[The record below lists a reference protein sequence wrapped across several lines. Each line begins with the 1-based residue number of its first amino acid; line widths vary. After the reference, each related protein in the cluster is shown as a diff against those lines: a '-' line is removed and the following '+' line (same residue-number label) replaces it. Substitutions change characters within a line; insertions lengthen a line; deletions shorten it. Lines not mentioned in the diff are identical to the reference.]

1 VDVEESAMVELLIGV
16 SALVVGF
23 ALAWFRGGPTRIAL
37 AATEA
42 RLASSEQRLQELQ
55 IFLTAARTDLE
66 QISTAFQAASSAR
79 ASAEA
84 VAARVPPLEQ
94 ELHQARQIAA
104 DRHAEITQLR
114 ARGEEQAKAAEEKLR
129 LLNDA
134 ETSLSNAFKALSAKA
149 LETNNQNF
157 LQLATASLGR
167 FQESAKGE
175 LEARHKAVD
184 ALVQPI
190 RESLQKVDGK
200 LGEMEKQRESAY
212 SALNEQ
218 LRGLVETH
226 LPMLRSETSNL
237 VKALRQPTVRG
248 RWGEMQLRRVVEMA
262 GMLDHCDFVEQPSET
277 TEDGRLRPDLIVK
290 LPGGKQIII
299 DAKAPVSAYLEAA
312 EATDDETRQLQLAR
326 HAQQVRGHMSALGR
340 KAYWETFT
348 PTPELVI
355 MFLPGE
361 MFFSAALQ
369 ADPGLIEF
377 GVSEKVVPAT
387 PTTLISLLRAVA
399 YGWRQEALAVNA
411 QEIAALGKQ
420 MYERIGTLAGHWND
434 VGQRLGKAVDAY
446 NKSVVTLESRVLSSA
461 RRFGDL
467 KVANTE
473 IESVEPI
480 GVLPRVLQAPEL
492 IDQRRAAND

>member
-1 VDVEESAMVELLIGV
+1 MVELLIGV
-16 SALVVGF
+16 GALVVGF
-23 ALAWFRGGPTRIAL
+23 ALAWYRSGPTRIAL
-37 AATEA
+37 AGAEA
-42 RLASSEQRLQELQ
+42 RLLSAEQRLQETQ

-66 QISTAFQAASSAR
+66 QVSAAFHAASSAR

-84 VAARVPPLEQ
+84 VAARVPQLEQ
-94 ELHQARQIAA
+94 ELQHARQIAA
-104 DRHAEITQLR
+104 DRQAHVTQLQ

-129 LLNDA
+129 LLGDA

-175 LEARHKAVD
+175 LDARQKAVD

-200 LGEMEKQRESAY
+200 LGEMEKARESAY

-262 GMLDHCDFVEQPSET
+262 GMLDHCDFVEQPSES

-312 EATDDETRQLQLAR
+312 EANDDETRQLQLAR

-399 YGWRQEALAVNA
+399 YGWRQEALAVNS

-420 MYERIGTLAGHWND
+420 IYERISTLAGHWND

-446 NKSVVTLESRVLSSA
+446 NKSVVSLESRVLSSA
-461 RRFGDL
+461 RRFNSL
-467 KVANTE
+467 QVATTE
-473 IESVEPI
+473 IDAIEPI
-480 GVLPRVLQAPEL
+480 GVLPRVLQASEL
-492 IDQRRAAND
+492 IEPRLAATN

>member
-1 VDVEESAMVELLIGV
+1 MVELLIGAG
-16 SALVVGF
+16 ALVVGF
-23 ALAWFRGGPTRIAL
+23 ALAWYRSGPTRIAL
-37 AATEA
+37 ASAEA
-42 RLASSEQRLQELQ
+42 RLLSAEQRLQETQ

-66 QISTAFQAASSAR
+66 QANAAFHTASSAR

-84 VAARVPPLEQ
+84 VAARVPQLEQ
-94 ELHQARQIAA
+94 ELQQARQVAA
-104 DRHAEITQLR
+104 DRQAQITQLQ

-129 LLNDA
+129 LLSDA
-134 ETSLSNAFKALSAKA
+134 ETSLSNAFKALSAQA

-167 FQESAKGE
+167 FQENAKGE
-175 LEARHKAVD
+175 LDARQKAVD

-200 LGEMEKQRESAY
+200 LGEMEKARESAY

-226 LPMLRSETSNL
+226 LPMLRSETGNL

-262 GMLDHCDFVEQPSET
+262 GMLDHCDFVEQPSES

-312 EATDDETRQLQLAR
+312 EAADDETRQLQLAR
-326 HAQQVRGHMSALGR
+326 HAQQVRAHMSALGR

-399 YGWRQEALAVNA
+399 YGWRQEALAVNS

-420 MYERIGTLAGHWND
+420 IYERISTLAGHWND

-446 NKSVVTLESRVLSSA
+446 NKSVVSLESRVLSSA
-461 RRFGDL
+461 RRFNSL
-467 KVANTE
+467 QVATTE
-473 IESVEPI
+473 IETMEPI

-492 IDQRRAAND
+492 IEQRLAANN

>member
-1 VDVEESAMVELLIGV
+1 MVELLIGV
-16 SALVVGF
+16 GALVVGF
-23 ALAWFRGGPTRIAL
+23 ALAWYRSGPTRIAL
-37 AATEA
+37 AAAEA
-42 RLASSEQRLQELQ
+42 RLFSAEQRLQETQ

-66 QISTAFQAASSAR
+66 QTTRSFHAASSAR

-84 VAARVPPLEQ
+84 IAARVPQLEQ
-94 ELHQARQIAA
+94 ELQQARQLAA
-104 DRHAEITQLR
+104 DRQAEITQLQAR
-114 ARGEEQAKAAEEKLR
+114 AEEQARAADEKLR
-129 LLNDA
+129 LLSDA

-200 LGEMEKQRESAY
+200 LGEMEKARESAY

-262 GMLDHCDFVEQPSET
+262 GMLDHCDFVEQPSES

-312 EATDDETRQLQLAR
+312 EATDDETRQIQLAR
-326 HAQQVRGHMSALGR
+326 HAQQVRAHMSALGR

-377 GVSEKVVPAT
+377 GVAEKVVPAT

-399 YGWRQEALAVNA
+399 YGWRQEALAVNS

-420 MYERIGTLAGHWND
+420 IYERISTLAGHWND
-434 VGQRLGKAVDAY
+434 VGQRLSKAVDAY
-446 NKSVVTLESRVLSSA
+446 NKSVVSLESRVLSSA
-461 RRFGDL
+461 RRFNSL
-467 KVANTE
+467 QVATNE
-473 IESVEPI
+473 IETIEPI

-492 IDQRRAAND
+492 IEQRLAANN